1 MLGIASRY
9 FAGRVALA
17 SAAAVV
23 LGLVTGMDNDGHIV
37 MFGTI
42 LGPIVAG
49 VTNDATGSYTV
60 GFTFIA
66 LLASTGV
73 IFFLMIQP
81 PAPPTRVTPIR

>member
-42 LGPIVAG
+42 VLGTA
-49 VTNDATGSYTV
+49 AAA
-60 GFTFIA
+60 FA
-66 LLASTGV
+66 LLAGLALSVGDGDS
-73 IFFLMIQP
+73 IDRDRAHKHP
-81 PAPPTRVTPIR
+81 PLPHGGPSWVPSA